1 MLVLSV
7 DPVVKKEIGQVFCDR
22 LYDMIS
28 SQSIVSKRNKNN
40 NKLIPPYN
48 PTLVIRPPPELIRGR
63 LFFL

>member
-1 MLVLSV
+1 MLSV

>member
-1 MLVLSV
+1 M
-7 DPVVKKEIGQVFCDR
+7 KKEIGQVFCDR